1 MENKVSKL
9 NFYEMSS
16 TLWLTGVVVIV
27 VMKTSASAASSDAFE
42 NPEHKMFYD
51 GCNYHH

>member
-27 VMKTSASAASSDAFE
+27 VMKTSASAALSDAFE
-42 NPEHKMFYD
+42 NPEQKTRS
-51 GCNYHH
+51 CV